1 MRLMRILFLFF
12 IGLCALVSIMIV
24 QTLYLQAEGA
34 VHENRSS
41 AFAQTF
47 NKIRYYLFLPR
58 TKLQLFIRNLRNRYK
73 GSPVTISEP
82 DPNRAEQISDIIAEM
97 VSQKEYVQY
106 LVLVITAPGKKDI
119 RSLIR
124 NEGYW
129 AYNWTDSEGVPI
141 NWKHYFVVG
150 QNEDAN
156 VNAAVLEE
164 AKQFGDILVGNFEDS
179 YKNLVFKSLWLIE
192 WAVNRY
198 DFDTMVKCDDDTI
211 INMSKYHE
219 LMKQQDLSV
228 PFFGGVRFGGMPVF
242 RHGRYEVKP
251 EEWAPDKFS
260 PYCSGGGYTLNPQAI
275 HKFLDVHYSG
285 VQPVF
290 LVEDAFM
297 GTLAYH
303 AQINPVALNGH
314 FRAFSPHAHC
324 TDPKLTLAHYVKD
337 VYQREFMKN
346 FRTTGRFCDEQH
358 VQQWKLDHPKKPKK
372 KKT

>member
-303 AQINPVALNGH
+303 AQIDSVQLVPY
-314 FRAFSPHAHC
+314 FRAYSPHNFC
-324 TDPKLTLAHYVKD
+324 NNNQTTLLHYVKEQNQKIYMD
-337 VYQREFMKN
+337 YYKSM
-346 FRTTGRFCDEQH
+346 GRFCDEQW
-358 VQQWKLDHPKKPKK
+358 VIDHGL
-372 KKT
+372 